1 MNNVLMIIKE
11 SELEYVFK
19 ELKKEIV
26 DKNILVKIISDDD
39 FNIMLKT

>member
-26 DKNILVKIISDDD
+26 EKNILVKIISDDD